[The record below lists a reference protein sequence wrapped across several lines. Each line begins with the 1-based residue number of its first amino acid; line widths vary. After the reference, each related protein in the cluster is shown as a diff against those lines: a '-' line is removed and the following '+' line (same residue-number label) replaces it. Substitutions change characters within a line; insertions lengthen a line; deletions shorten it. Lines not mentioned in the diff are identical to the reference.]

1 MDRTLNVETT
11 NQVGQTVRL
20 NGWVNA
26 RRNMGKIVFLDMRD
40 RSALIQVVIV
50 PDELDD
56 ASKNLI
62 DDIRPEF
69 VLQIEGVVQER
80 GEKQRNEKMATG
92 TVEILAKTVQ
102 ILNKCKT
109 PPFEIDK
116 DSMEVNEGLR
126 LQYRYLDLRTER
138 LTKNIRNRD
147 QVIKFFRNH
156 MSDLDFLEIETPLLT
171 VSSPEGARDH
181 IVPSRMNPGKFYALP
196 QAPQQYKQLLMVAG
210 YERYYQ
216 MARCLRDEDA
226 RGDRQLEFTQFDIE
240 MSFTTEEEILEM
252 TEDMFVKMIKELYP
266 DKKVTT
272 PWPRLSYSEVM
283 EKYGTDKPDLRKDKD
298 DPNELAFAWIVDFP
312 LFTKDKETG
321 QIEPMHHMFTMPS
334 ESDLDKLDSDPL
346 SVAGQLFDMVCNGY
360 ELSSGSIRI
369 HDPELQKKVLKIIG
383 IEGEEAAKKFGHMLE
398 AFRYGAP
405 PHGGI
410 APGIDRLMMILE
422 GEPSIREV
430 IAFPKNSEGNEPMT
444 GAPSQ
449 VEVGQLDE
457 LGIEIKK
464 EKKK

>member
-20 NGWVNA
+20 NGWVHA

-40 RSALIQVVIV
+40 RSALLQVVIV

-56 ASKNLI
+56 ASKELI

-80 GEKQRNEKMATG
+80 GEKQKNEKMPTG

-102 ILNKCKT
+102 ILNKCVT

-138 LTKNIRNRD
+138 LAKNIRHRD
-147 QVIKFFRNH
+147 KVIKFFRNH
-156 MSDLDFLEIETPLLT
+156 MSDLGFLEIETPLLT

-181 IVPSRMNPGKFYALP
+181 IVPSRMNQGKFYALP

-226 RGDRQLEFTQFDIE
+226 RGDRQPEFTQIDIE
-240 MSFTTEEEILEM
+240 MSFTTQEEILQM
-252 TEDMFVKMIKELYP
+252 TEEMFTKMVKELYP

-272 PWPRLSYSEVM
+272 PWPRLSYAEAM

-312 LFTKDKETG
+312 LFTKNEDNG
-321 QIEPMHHMFTMPS
+321 QTESMHHMFTMPVKA
-334 ESDLDKLDSDPL
+334 DLDKLDSDTL
-346 SVAGQLFDMVCNGY
+346 NVKGQLFDMVCNGY

-369 HDPELQKKVLKIIG
+369 HDAELQKKILEIVG
-383 IEGEEAAKKFGHMLE
+383 IKGEEATKKFGHMLE
-398 AFRYGAP
+398 AFKYGVP

-444 GAPSQ
+444 GAPSE
-449 VEVGQLDE
+449 VEVEQLDE
-457 LGIEIKK
+457 LGISLKQK
-464 EKKK
+464 